1 MTDLNFLSSCDK
13 LRKEELSTRRGY
25 KPRRCC
31 KSKLSINS
39 YNLGKRRNEDL
50 SNELSDKLRREVNT
64 SMLYRW
70 FKAHMKDVLRT

>member
-1 MTDLNFLSSCDK
+1 MTDLRFLSYEDV
-13 LRKEELSTRRGY
+13 RKERQSTTRTGY
-25 KPRRCC
+25 KPRRC
-31 KSKLSINS
+31 KAELTINS
-39 YNLGKRRNEDL
+39 YHLGKRRNEDL